1 MNKKTNI
8 RFIIL
13 IVGVIVLGFFITSV
27 LNYKASNNII
37 QKDAENITKLTAM
50 TIFAEIQ
57 NELTKPIFVSLTMAN
72 DSFVK
77 SWLAEEDKQ
86 DLETITRYLKGI
98 KDKYGYSSVFL
109 VSGNSGNYYNTE
121 GILKKISTEDSHDVW
136 FYEFVESGKDYAL
149 DVDTDQANEDTLSIF
164 INSKI
169 LNVGDTNASVIGV
182 GLEMREIQSILAY
195 YNNLLQLDILLI
207 DTKGFVQVATDDSV
221 IENINYFSQLD
232 NPGMKERILDNKED
246 FEVLRLEG
254 SINNNYVF
262 TKYINDLEW
271 YIVVKNN
278 PEAFHSA
285 LFRQQLVNL
294 AIVIVVV
301 LMVVFITVMLTRRYQ
316 RRIMQLATTDVL
328 TGLFNRRAMGE
339 DLNQKLAEA
348 DKTGKPFCLFLFDID
363 NFKKLNDAHGH
374 IAGDEALA
382 RTANVAREFLKKST
396 IYRLGGDEFA
406 GMIDQ
411 DIVGAEGMLEELR
424 NRIEKDEE
432 LSAYQLTVSI
442 GLSEYVSGQSQDQ
455 LMYRTDQAMYRAKEI
470 GKNKV
475 VS

>member
-149 DVDTDQANEDTLSIF
+149 DVDTDQ
-164 INSKI
+164 
-169 LNVGDTNASVIGV
+169 IG
-182 GLEMREIQSILAY
+182 
-195 YNNLLQLDILLI
+195 
-207 DTKGFVQVATDDSV
+207 
-221 IENINYFSQLD
+221 
-232 NPGMKERILDNKED
+232 
-246 FEVLRLEG
+246 
-254 SINNNYVF
+254 
-262 TKYINDLEW
+262 
-271 YIVVKNN
+271 
-278 PEAFHSA
+278 
-285 LFRQQLVNL
+285 
-294 AIVIVVV
+294 
-301 LMVVFITVMLTRRYQ
+301 
-316 RRIMQLATTDVL
+316 
-328 TGLFNRRAMGE
+328 RA
-339 DLNQKLAEA
+339 
-348 DKTGKPFCLFLFDID
+348 
-363 NFKKLNDAHGH
+363 H
-374 IAGDEALA
+374 
-382 RTANVAREFLKKST
+382 V
-396 IYRLGGDEFA
+396 
-406 GMIDQ
+406 
-411 DIVGAEGMLEELR
+411 
-424 NRIEKDEE
+424 
-432 LSAYQLTVSI
+432 
-442 GLSEYVSGQSQDQ
+442 
-455 LMYRTDQAMYRAKEI
+455 
-470 GKNKV
+470 
-475 VS
+475 